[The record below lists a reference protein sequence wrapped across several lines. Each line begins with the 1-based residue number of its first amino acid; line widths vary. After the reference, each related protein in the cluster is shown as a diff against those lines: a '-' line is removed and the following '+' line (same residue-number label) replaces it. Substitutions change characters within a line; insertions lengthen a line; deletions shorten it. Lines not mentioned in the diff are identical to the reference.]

1 MDIEDVMN
9 HLAEHRAP
17 NLPPGYLS
25 EQLLSLS
32 WILDAQE
39 GGRIFQVGKKWLTSG
54 DEFLSAVA
62 MGLDEAFM
70 ADSWKDLVELADSVK
85 ERHPS
90 LARDVDHWLAN
101 YSRSYKSTPGECE
114 VPPEIG

>member
-1 MDIEDVMN
+1 MDIEDVMD
-9 HLAEHRAP
+9 HLARHRAP

-39 GGRIFQVGKKWLTSG
+39 GGRIFEVGKKWLASK
-54 DEFLSAVA
+54 DEFRVAVA

-90 LARDVDHWLAN
+90 LAGDVDQWLAN
-101 YSRSYKSTPGECE
+101 YSRSYSDTSGESE
-114 VPPEIG
+114 GPPENN

>member
-9 HLAEHRAP
+9 HLADHRAS

-32 WILDAQE
+32 WILEAQE
-39 GGRIFQVGKKWLTSG
+39 GRRIFEVGKKWLKSG
-54 DEFLSAVA
+54 DEFRSAVA

-90 LARDVDHWLAN
+90 LAHDVDHWLAN
-101 YSRSYKSTPGECE
+101 YSRSYDDAPGKSEA
-114 VPPEIG
+114 PPTTS